1 MKIVI
6 DANILIAAL
15 IKDSKAREIITSQ
28 EFEFLTPEFILEEI
42 RKYREEIKKKANLDQ
57 EGFELVMSILF
68 ETIKII
74 PKEDYELS
82 LDKAKEIM
90 NDDVKDV
97 PYVAVQLALN
107 CDGIWTNDQH
117 FKDKRIRL
125 FNARDLMDLSAL

>member
-107 CDGIWTNDQH
+107 
-117 FKDKRIRL
+117 
-125 FNARDLMDLSAL
+125 